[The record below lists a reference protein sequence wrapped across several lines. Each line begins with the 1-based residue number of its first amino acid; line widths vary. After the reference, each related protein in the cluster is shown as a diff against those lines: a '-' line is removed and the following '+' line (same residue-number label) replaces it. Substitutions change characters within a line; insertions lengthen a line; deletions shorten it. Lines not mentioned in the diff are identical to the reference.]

1 MSLLEPFDVQMN
13 PTSSTSFA
21 FSLLVSS
28 CVASWYIYSLYK
40 KSDTTDQQLKATIE
54 KVVDILD
61 VQEVYTESL
70 EELDTRL
77 REKKDYDDS
86 EEVEEGKYQAW
97 KGVYSSEA
105 FQYTVMIAREKESTV
120 KKNQEWAAWTGQQD
134 GSCTVRD
141 FYLGNTHPD
150 FSWDIKSTVDPMY
163 EASVSDTLI
172 NGWDSVIKITMT
184 IATTKEDLLEFTSSQ
199 HYNGNPTLNAAL
211 KKLVDGNHIE
221 WSRVLIDV

>member
-1 MSLLEPFDVQMN
+1 M
-13 PTSSTSFA
+13 
-21 FSLLVSS
+21 
-28 CVASWYIYSLYK
+28 YSLHK
-40 KSDTTDQQLKATIE
+40 KSDTTEKQLKATIE
-54 KVVDILD
+54 KVVDMLD

-70 EELDTRL
+70 EELDIRL

-105 FQYTVMIAREKESTV
+105 VEYSVVIAREKESTV
-120 KKNQEWAAWTGQQD
+120 KKNQEWAAWSGQQD

-141 FYLGNTHPD
+141 FYLGNAHPE
-150 FSWDIKSTVDPMY
+150 FSWDIESTTDLVQK
-163 EASVSDTLI
+163 ASVSDTLI
-172 NGWDSVIKITMT
+172 NGWDSVIKITMS
-184 IATTKEDLLEFTSSQ
+184 IVTTEENLLQFTSSEY
-199 HYNGNPTLNAAL
+199 YNGRTTFNAAL

>member
-1 MSLLEPFDVQMN
+1 M
-13 PTSSTSFA
+13 
-21 FSLLVSS
+21 
-28 CVASWYIYSLYK
+28 YSLHK
-40 KSDTTDQQLKATIE
+40 KSDTTEKQLKATIE
-54 KVVDILD
+54 KVVDMLD

-70 EELDTRL
+70 EELDIRL

-105 FQYTVMIAREKESTV
+105 VEYSVVIAREKESTV
-120 KKNQEWAAWTGQQD
+120 KKNQEWAAWSGQQD

-141 FYLGNTHPD
+141 FYLGNAHPE
-150 FSWDIKSTVDPMY
+150 FSWDIESTTDLVQK
-163 EASVSDTLI
+163 ASVSDTLI
-172 NGWDSVIKITMT
+172 NGWDSVIKITMS
-184 IATTKEDLLEFTSSQ
+184 IVTTEENLLQFTSSEY
-199 HYNGNPTLNAAL
+199 YNGRATFNAAL